1 MQPPNEKQIP
11 AAAFTETKRLAE
23 NARNVVSL
31 GHINDK
37 VVVLKRVRAA
47 TANPDRCPAS
57 RRFDAERRY
66 AWALSEDSDFVLR
79 PIYTIVEAPVMAMV
93 MPYCVHGS
101 LDLLCRRPLSYVFSL
116 LLMTDAAKGVAHAH
130 ALGVVLRDVKPGN
143 CLVGADGVARLADF
157 ELVRHQCRNHD
168 IDGMEADDHSP
179 VDVRTGRHA
188 GRVAETGAALRRRA
202 RREAAKNF

>member
-1 MQPPNEKQIP
+1 MQRVVPNEQLVP
-11 AAAFTETKRLAE
+11 ASAFTETKLLAE
-23 NARNVVSL
+23 NARNVISL
-31 GHINDK
+31 GRINDK
-37 VVVLKRVRAA
+37 IIVRKRFRAA

-130 ALGVVLRDVKPGN
+130 AFNVILRDVKPGN

-157 ELVRHQCRNHD
+157 ELVRHQC
-168 IDGMEADDHSP
+168 
-179 VDVRTGRHA
+179 
-188 GRVAETGAALRRRA
+188 
-202 RREAAKNF
+202 

>member
-11 AAAFTETKRLAE
+11 ASAFTETKLLAE
-23 NARNVVSL
+23 NARNVISL
-31 GHINDK
+31 GRINEK
-37 VVVLKRVRAA
+37 IVVRKRFRAA

-157 ELVRHQCRNHD
+157 ELVRHQRT
-168 IDGMEADDHSP
+168 GGPGLRSP

-188 GRVAETGAALRRRA
+188 GRIKATGAALQRRPGGK
-202 RREAAKNF
+202 AAQDF

>member
-1 MQPPNEKQIP
+1 MQHPQPPNEEQIP
-11 AAAFTETKRLAE
+11 AAAFTETKLLAE
-23 NARNVVSL
+23 NARNVISL
-31 GHINDK
+31 GRMNEQI
-37 VVVLKRVRAA
+37 VVRKRFRAA

-130 ALGVVLRDVKPGN
+130 AFNVILRDVKPGN

-157 ELVRHQCRNHD
+157 ELARHQC
-168 IDGMEADDHSP
+168 
-179 VDVRTGRHA
+179 
-188 GRVAETGAALRRRA
+188 
-202 RREAAKNF
+202 

>member
-1 MQPPNEKQIP
+1 MQRTTPPNEQLV
-11 AAAFTETKRLAE
+11 AASAFTETKLLAE
-23 NARNVVSL
+23 NARNVISL
-31 GHINDK
+31 GRINEQII
-37 VVVLKRVRAA
+37 VRKRFRAA

-130 ALGVVLRDVKPGN
+130 AFNVILRDVKPGN

-157 ELVRHQCRNHD
+157 ELARHQC
-168 IDGMEADDHSP
+168 
-179 VDVRTGRHA
+179 
-188 GRVAETGAALRRRA
+188 
-202 RREAAKNF
+202 

>member
-1 MQPPNEKQIP
+1 MQRTPPPNEKQI
-11 AAAFTETKRLAE
+11 AAAAVTETKLLAE

-31 GHINDK
+31 GRINAQ

-66 AWALSEDSDFVLR
+66 AWTLSEDSDFVLR

-93 MPYCVHGS
+93 VPYCVHGS
-101 LDLLCRRPLSYVFSL
+101 LDLLCRRPLSDVWRL

-130 ALGVVLRDVKPGN
+130 ARGVVLRDVKPGN

-157 ELVRHQCRNHD
+157 ELVWHRC
-168 IDGMEADDHSP
+168 
-179 VDVRTGRHA
+179 
-188 GRVAETGAALRRRA
+188 
-202 RREAAKNF
+202 

>member
-1 MQPPNEKQIP
+1 MQHPQPPNEQQIQ
-11 AAAFTETKRLAE
+11 AAAFTETNLLAE
-23 NARNVVSL
+23 NARNVISM
-31 GHINDK
+31 GRMNDRF
-37 VVVLKRVRAA
+37 VVRKKFKDG

-130 ALGVVLRDVKPGN
+130 AFNVILRDVKPGN

-157 ELVRHQCRNHD
+157 ELVRHRC
-168 IDGMEADDHSP
+168 
-179 VDVRTGRHA
+179 
-188 GRVAETGAALRRRA
+188 
-202 RREAAKNF
+202 